1 MNFKEP
7 ALGLKDQ
14 LIEFR
19 RDFHSHPEV
28 SFCEERTSAVI
39 RKFLEENG
47 IEIQEVGAGYSVV
60 GVIRGGKPGK
70 TFAMRAD
77 IDALP
82 MPELNDVP
90 YKSQNEG
97 VMHACGHD
105 AHTAALMGVAL
116 LINQVKDEMS
126 GNVKLLFQAAEEKIP
141 GGAKELVEKG
151 ALEAPHVD
159 AVMGF
164 HVSNSLPV
172 GKVSFTHGPGAA
184 ACDTYKFK
192 VIGKG
197 GHGAYPH
204 ATIDPVVISAHF
216 ITALQTI
223 VSRNVEPVQGAVITI
238 GAIHGGTKENIIA
251 DEVEMLAT
259 VRSLD
264 EGVRALLHKRIQEVC
279 KGTEAMYGCKVEWE
293 LEMGY
298 PVLVNDGAFI
308 EKYAKPSCAK
318 IVGEENLVA
327 EKKSGMG
334 GEDFAYFLQ
343 QRPGCFGSLG
353 SGNAI
358 MGLTKGGH
366 TSLFD
371 IDEDAIWRG
380 AACLAQTAWDY
391 LEENK

>member
-82 MPELNDVP
+82 MPELTDVP

-204 ATIDPVVISAHF
+204 ATIDPVVISAYF
-216 ITALQTI
+216 ITALQSI

-298 PVLVNDGAFI
+298 PVLLNDGEFI

-353 SGNAI
+353 SRNEEK
-358 MGLTKGGH
+358 GLTVGGH
-366 TSLFD
+366 NSMFN

-380 AACLAQTAWDY
+380 AACLAQTARDY